1 MESMHTMLQGNHNL
15 SALMQQHH
23 LLSNSNHNQFGFSS
37 GAQAVAQQQQQQQQ
51 SKEKEQMLQQ
61 TLAFHQLL
69 QHQLIATQ
77 QQQQLQQLQQ
87 IKDKRSSPNPIQ
99 SSLQNSLATAHGHL
113 LSGLPS
119 LPLPLPQ
126 TPTSVSTN
134 HKADSEKSHSP
145 VAKQADE
152 RTKSPFDANA
162 NRFSPKKSPTPR

>member
-1 MESMHTMLQGNHNL
+1 
-15 SALMQQHH
+15 
-23 LLSNSNHNQFGFSS
+23 
-37 GAQAVAQQQQQQQQ
+37 
-51 SKEKEQMLQQ
+51 MLQQ

-99 SSLQNSLATAHGHL
+99 SSLQNSLASHGHL

-145 VAKQADE
+145 VTKADE

-162 NRFSPKKSPTPR
+162 NRFSPKKSPTPRESPPPSMESIHPLFVHNMCKWPGCEAHAEDFGRFLKWPFFRIFKLVFRLSEFSFF

>member
-1 MESMHTMLQGNHNL
+1 MRFRLRTLPLKLNF
-15 SALMQQHH
+15 
-23 LLSNSNHNQFGFSS
+23 QFGFQS
-37 GAQAVAQQQQQQQQ
+37 GAQAAQQQQ

-99 SSLQNSLATAHGHL
+99 SSLQNSLANHGHL

-145 VAKQADE
+145 VAKADE